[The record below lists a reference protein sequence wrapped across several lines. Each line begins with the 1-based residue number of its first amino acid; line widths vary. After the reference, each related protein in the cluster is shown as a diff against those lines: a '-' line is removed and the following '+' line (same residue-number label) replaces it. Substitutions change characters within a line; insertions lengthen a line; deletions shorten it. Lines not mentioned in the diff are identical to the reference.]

1 MTVGSLRF
9 LADES
14 CDRAVIAALREDGY
28 DVFAVSEVMT
38 RSIDSDLMQQAVAQ
52 RRILLTEDK
61 DFGAL
66 VFVTHMDSSGVIL
79 MRFPAIARQL
89 LVDSVRRAVRE
100 YGDALIDT
108 FTVIQPGLVRQN
120 RRTSR

>member
-1 MTVGSLRF
+1 MTAGSLRF

-38 RSIDSDLMQQAVAQ
+38 RSIDSDLMRQAVTQ
-52 RRILLTEDK
+52 RHILLTEDK

-79 MRFPAIARQL
+79 MRFPAIARQS
-89 LVDSVRRAVRE
+89 LVDSVRHAVRE
-100 YGDALIDT
+100 HDDAPIDT
-108 FTVIQPGLVRQN
+108 FNVIQPGLVRQN
-120 RRTSR
+120 RRSPR

>member
-14 CDRAVIAALREDGY
+14 CDRAVIAALRGDGY

-38 RSIDSDLMQQAVAQ
+38 RSIDSDLMQQAVTQ
-52 RRILLTEDK
+52 RCILLTEDK

-89 LVDSVRRAVRE
+89 MVDSVRRAVRE

>member
-1 MTVGSLRF
+1 MTAGSLRF

-14 CDRAVIAALREDGY
+14 CDRAVIAVLREDGC

-38 RSIDSDLMQQAVAQ
+38 RSIDSDLMQQAVTQ

-66 VFVTHMDSSGVIL
+66 VFVTHMDSAGVIL
-79 MRFPAIARQL
+79 MRFPAIARQS
-89 LVDSVRRAVRE
+89 LVDSVRRTVRE

-120 RRTSR
+120 RRSSQ

>member
-1 MTVGSLRF
+1 MTAGSLRF

-14 CDRAVIAALREDGY
+14 CDRAVIAVLREDGY

-38 RSIDSDLMQQAVAQ
+38 RSIDSDLMQQAVTQ

-79 MRFPAIARQL
+79 MRFPAIARQS
-89 LVDSVRRAVRE
+89 LVDSVRRTVRE

-120 RRTSR
+120 RRSSQ